1 VNWQLHREF
10 RDPLTALNLAR
21 RLIPARPNTI
31 PYFIDNSRNILQH
44 SLGDLGLTIPKLLHA
59 INYPSKTSTGLYARL
74 EHGPHGEL
82 VARDSETRQGILGN
96 LKYAL
101 DPLALLPTDG
111 PDFSAYDW
119 ASQGANRTGHIFLAS
134 SRNNWVAQQD
144 LQSLMLDL
152 LFTNIQTYPGPGCM
166 FLDEMG
172 IFKSEELEPALSI
185 QRDSGV
191 PIFLAF
197 QNFSQLEENY
207 GQARKWSILSNPE
220 TLVILRIRGK
230 DAETASDLISHGS
243 EVERP
248 RESRSIDSQSRE
260 SHTYSTDRP
269 TVKPVPTCAIEDR
282 KPGAGYLV
290 RPGQI
295 TPIQLKHRPALCNQP
310 GFVPREWP
318 AYVISGYRS
327 IPAKRTTGRNWTS
340 SPAGTIPKTWRH
352 SNVLR
357 PTGPSRFT
365 GHSAPARSSA
375 AQTRSHAQPTC
386 HWLRWQE

>member
-1 VNWQLHREF
+1 
-10 RDPLTALNLAR
+10 
-21 RLIPARPNTI
+21 
-31 PYFIDNSRNILQH
+31 
-44 SLGDLGLTIPKLLHA
+44 
-59 INYPSKTSTGLYARL
+59 
-74 EHGPHGEL
+74 
-82 VARDSETRQGILGN
+82 
-96 LKYAL
+96 
-101 DPLALLPTDG
+101 LALLPTDG

-260 SHTYSTDRP
+260 SRTYSTDRP

-318 AYVISGYRS
+318 AYVF
-327 IPAKRTTGRNWTS
+327 A
-340 SPAGTIPKTWRH
+340 
-352 SNVLR
+352 
-357 PTGPSRFT
+357 
-365 GHSAPARSSA
+365 
-375 AQTRSHAQPTC
+375 
-386 HWLRWQE
+386 